1 MNTSLISEKRED
13 QTRQVEDC
21 QESKLPRRDWI
32 LLPLVAIVTIC
43 LIGFSAEII
52 ARHILPASKT
62 FLSQC
67 LLFNDPGGIRGV
79 PNSVCTEKTPESEWT
94 VYKFNGCG
102 DYAEMPCGPKP
113 PGSYRIVVV
122 GSSFAMGQRVTN
134 ETRLSTVLSQQL
146 SQRAHREINVYNQA
160 TGDGFPQ
167 NVQARFND
175 ALALKPDMILWP
187 LTPYDLKNVSAVE
200 AGVYRTK
207 TPALI
212 RLKDDI
218 LAGVLL
224 DRVRTDLNATY
235 AAVALRHFEIQEES
249 PDRYV
254 TSYLLG
260 PDSETGFLK
269 ADFSPD
275 WKANLRNFDRLAAD
289 VEKRSLAAGVPFVA
303 FLAPTRA
310 QAAMISLGHWPGGY
324 DPYQLDAELH
334 RIIVNYGGVWI
345 DILPAYR
352 TWPHPEL
359 DYLPVDGH
367 QNARAHAM
375 ISGLLVDSLM
385 SNGLPALQPPSQT
398 PVEMQRSR

>member
-1 MNTSLISEKRED
+1 MNTSLIRGKQED
-13 QTRQVEDC
+13 QTRQVEGC
-21 QESKLPRRDWI
+21 EGSTLPRRDWI

-52 ARHILPASKT
+52 ARHLLPESKT
-62 FLSQC
+62 SLNQC
-67 LLFNDPGGIRGV
+67 LLPNDPGGIRGV
-79 PNSVCTEKTPESEWT
+79 PNSVCTEKTPEGEWT

-102 DYAEMPCGPKP
+102 DYAGMPCGPKP

-134 ETRLSTVLSQQL
+134 ETRMSTVLSQQL

-187 LTPYDLKNVSAVE
+187 LGAYDLKNVSAEE
-200 AGVYRTK
+200 AGVYRAK

-218 LAGVLL
+218 LGGVLL
-224 DRVRTDLNATY
+224 EHVRIDLTSTH
-235 AAVALRHFEIQEES
+235 AAVALRHFVIQEES

-254 TSYLLG
+254 RSYLLG

-269 ADFSPD
+269 DDFSPG
-275 WKANLRNFDRLAAD
+275 WTANLRNFDKLAAD
-289 VEKRSLAAGVPFVA
+289 IEKRSLAAGVPFVA

-310 QAAMISLGHWPGGY
+310 QAAMISLGHWPDGY
-324 DPYQLDAELH
+324 DPYKLDAEMH

-352 TWPHPEL
+352 TLSHPEL

-375 ISGLLVDSLM
+375 IAGLLVDSFM
-385 SNGLPALQPPSQT
+385 SNGLPSLPPPSQT
-398 PVEMQRSR
+398 PVKMQQSR